1 MAGGKW
7 PRLCL
12 CRMRL
17 IGLRIAARD
26 LMKQKRTL
34 EAPRLLGIIW
44 PFVAVVLFQALLGG
58 ISLYALSAVRGYVAG
73 ESLWSKGQKD
83 AIYFLSLYTDSRD
96 EAAYQKYRQAIAIPQ
111 GGHQLRTAL
120 DAKPLDLAAARQGIL
135 RGGNHPDDIDSVIWL
150 YLNFRHVSYMERAIE
165 RWSVGDDY
173 LLQLDALAN
182 RIHQGI
188 VTGNVTAQRVAA
200 WKGEIAAINE
210 AVTPAAMAFSDAL
223 GEGSRMLLRLLLV
236 VNLATALFLIA
247 LACLR
252 THKLLAQ
259 RQAFASAL
267 QVEKDRAQITL
278 QSIGDGVITTDVEG
292 CIAYMN
298 PAAEQLTHW
307 SAGQAQ
313 GLPLAALFSLL
324 DDNAEKDSLS
334 LTERILSGTLKG
346 GSEHAKLIQRLDGST
361 VSVALV
367 GSPIISDG
375 QVSGIVLVLHDM
387 TQERQY
393 IANLSWQATH
403 DALTG
408 LANRREFEYRLELA
422 LGDLGRQAARHTLL
436 FLDLDQF
443 KLVNDTCGHAAGD
456 ELLRH
461 ICAVLQAG
469 VREGDT
475 LARLGGDEFGILL
488 ENCLPEQAERIAENL
503 RQTVQS
509 LHFVWKGRPFMTT
522 VSVGLVHL
530 QLAPHTLE
538 ASLRAADMAC
548 YMAKEKGR
556 NRVQVYHPDD
566 TELSMRFGE
575 MAWIQRL
582 HIALEEDRFCL
593 YAQEIAPLAAG
604 ESDAGHLEI
613 LLRLHDESGRIIL
626 PDSFIPAAERYGLMT
641 ALDRWV
647 VNRVFKVIRQALDE
661 GRKGPLAMC
670 AINLSGSSIGDDKF
684 LDYLQRQFV
693 EYAIPPEM
701 ICFEITETSAIA
713 NLGSAIRFIN
723 ELKGLGC
730 HFSLDDFC
738 AGMSS
743 FAYLK
748 HLPVDFLKI
757 DGSFV
762 KDMLDDPINR
772 AMVEVI
778 NHIGHV
784 MGKRTIAEFVETP
797 LIEQALHEIGVDYA
811 QGYLIERPQVF
822 TCESL
827 QRRRIRSRPLLFRT
841 PGTFR

>member
-1 MAGGKW
+1 
-7 PRLCL
+7 
-12 CRMRL
+12 
-17 IGLRIAARD
+17 
-26 LMKQKRTL
+26 MKGNRTL

-44 PFVAVVLFQALLGG
+44 PFVAVVVFQVLLGSL
-58 ISLYALSAVRGYVAG
+58 SLYALSAMRAYVAG
-73 ESLWSKGQKD
+73 ESLWSKAQKD
-83 AIYFLSLYTDSRD
+83 AIYYLSLYAEDRD
-96 EAAYQKYRQAIAIPQ
+96 PRTFERYQRAILVPKGDHDLRLALDRPEPDLEAARA
-111 GGHQLRTAL
+111 
-120 DAKPLDLAAARQGIL
+120 GIL
-135 RGGNHPDDIDSVIWL
+135 QGGNHPDDVARIIWF
-150 YLNFRHVSYMERAIE
+150 YRNFRHISYMETAIDL
-165 RWSVGDDY
+165 WDVGDDY
-173 LLQLDALAN
+173 LRQLDVLAVQMRDGFN
-182 RIHQGI
+182 AGGVEARQVLDWKAHI
-188 VTGNVTAQRVAA
+188 V
-200 WKGEIAAINE
+200 AINDG
-210 AVTPAAMAFSDAL
+210 VTPAAKAFSDAL
-223 GEGSRMLLRLLLV
+223 GEGSRVLLKVLMLT
-236 VNLATALFLIA
+236 NLATALFLIA
-247 LACLR
+247 MAWR
-252 THKLLAQ
+252 RSSKLLAQ
-259 RQAFASAL
+259 RQAFAIAL
-267 QVEKDRAQITL
+267 QEEKERAQITL
-278 QSIGDGVITTDVEG
+278 ESIGDAVITADVDG

-307 SAGQAQ
+307 QAAQAQ

-324 DDNAEKDSLS
+324 DENAESDSRTLV
-334 LTERILSGTLKG
+334 EQVLSGSLKG
-346 GSEHAKLIQRLDGST
+346 GAEHARLIQRLDGST
-361 VSVALV
+361 VSVNLV
-367 GSPIISDG
+367 GSPILTEG
-375 QVSGIVLVLHDM
+375 QVSGIVVVLHDM

-408 LANRREFEYRLELA
+408 LANRREFEYRLEQALNALA
-422 LGDLGRQAARHTLL
+422 RQAGRHSLM

-461 ICAVLQAG
+461 ICAVLQSG
-469 VREGDT
+469 LREGDT
-475 LARLGGDEFGILL
+475 LARLGGDEFGVLL
-488 ENCLPEQAERIAENL
+488 ENCPPDQAERIAEHL
-503 RQTVQS
+503 RQAVQS
-509 LHFVWKGRPFMTT
+509 LHFVWKGRPFVTT
-522 VSVGLVHL
+522 VSIGLVHIA
-530 QLAPHTLE
+530 QPPGTLE

-556 NRVQVYHPDD
+556 NRVQVYHADD
-566 TELSMRFGE
+566 SELSMRFGE

-582 HIALEEDRFCL
+582 HVALEENRFCL
-593 YAQEIAPLAAG
+593 YAQEIAPLRPHEG
-604 ESDAGHLEI
+604 AGHLEI
-613 LLRLHDESGRIIL
+613 LLRLHDENGRTIL

-647 VNRVFKVIRQALDE
+647 VRSVFQVVRQCLDE
-661 GRKGPLAMC
+661 GREGPLAMC

-684 LDYLQRQFV
+684 LEYLQRLF
-693 EYAIPPEM
+693 EEFSIPPWL

-723 ELKGLGC
+723 ELKALGC
-730 HFSLDDFC
+730 KFSLDDFC

-797 LIEQALHEIGVDYA
+797 LIEQALQEIGVDYA

-822 TCESL
+822 TCDSL
-827 QRRRIRSRPLLFRT
+827 QRQRIAARPLLHRA